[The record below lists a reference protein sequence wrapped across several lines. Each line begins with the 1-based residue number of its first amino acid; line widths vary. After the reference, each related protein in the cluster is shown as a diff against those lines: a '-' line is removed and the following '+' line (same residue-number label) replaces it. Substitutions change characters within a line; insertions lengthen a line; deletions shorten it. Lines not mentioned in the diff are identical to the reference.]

1 MSALRSLG
9 SGRWAPPLD
18 NFAPTIVN
26 AQFQPAPVLA
36 AVDSTLPLGSMIGDG
51 PAASQ
56 RSSVSARRSFS
67 RPAAPQFATANGPI
81 TDEEAVAMFQR
92 MDLNLD
98 GVITHAELMRGLLYM
113 PEIAGRLAKSGDA
126 AHAALSVRVANH
138 ELKLPESD
146 SFTLQEWVNFCQP
159 AGRTGK
165 AQRFVVAYNL
175 AADCD
180 AGSASCAGADQT
192 SSAIPQDVARDKIIN
207 AGLKTSVQARAA
219 EHAAELQTVR
229 TGAVSPLRQAPAV
242 VDRSNSVSAR
252 ADEIL
257 RRHTQRQQG
266 DEGASGSTVRANS
279 EAVAGDSI
287 CSEGADRG
295 SSVWGCMLPVSTTES
310 FGLTSGSGADAR
322 EVVETTKALVHV
334 NHRLTR
340 ELQMCF
346 NKAEEDELRVKEA
359 LLKERAVE
367 REMQALQAQQRLEM
381 QVAADKLGS
390 EYAKQTE
397 ALHREQAAARAA
409 AQADHQRELE
419 AQARRFEQEI
429 ALVQDQVAAE
439 RAAVDGELAQTRVQC
454 DQLLTAERGWAE
466 RHATLE
472 ERVATMEGE
481 HAAAVRAL
489 DAERQASM
497 EARAAAETLRQELA
511 AVTTELQEVKTA
523 HVEQEASLA
532 MHAEKVRTN
541 DEVQAT
547 LREEAATLRAEVARL
562 DSVAESL
569 GAAHAEKERE
579 VREALDIGRTAV
591 AERDVLAQRLRA
603 VFDELQVVLA
613 VAHADDGHMHAS
625 ALDGAMQVLG
635 SKPDHV
641 APEHTGAGG
650 TRAGGGGREDRHAC
664 SAAPGNT
671 AASRAGSEVGSK
683 AGSKASSHVSGKAR
697 ALVECRPGGGGAGSE
712 MGGGTGSLAGS
723 AAELACSAA
732 GGATDVHLQVHIMQ
746 IQMHTHART
755 CVPACLHTFM
765 HTFQENLGL
774 QDEEWGG
781 RGGGDSLE
789 PRPASHSSGTEMSA
803 GLRGRGSLEPRVHA
817 GLGAETLGGGIGGNL
832 REIQVMRLLGVG
844 GGRWIDRSADRW
856 RDGDRQTD
864 RQRVR
869 GRREQRLLGIWECEG
884 GCASVCT

>member
-175 AADCD
+175 AVDCD

-192 SSAIPQDVARDKIIN
+192 SSATPQDVARDKIIN

-257 RRHTQRQQG
+257 RRHTQRLQG
-266 DEGASGSTVRANS
+266 DEGATGSTVRANS

-287 CSEGADRG
+287 CSEGSGRG
-295 SSVWGCMLPVSTTES
+295 SSVWGCMVPVSTES

-466 RHATLE
+466 RHASLE
-472 ERVATMEGE
+472 ERVTTIEGE

-635 SKPDHV
+635 SKPDHA

-650 TRAGGGGREDRHAC
+650 TRAGGGGREDRHAG

-671 AASRAGSEVGSK
+671 VAGRAASDVGSK

-697 ALVECRPGGGGAGSE
+697 ALVERAAGSE
-712 MGGGTGSLAGS
+712 MGGGAGSPAGS

-732 GGATDVHLQVHIMQ
+732 GGATDVHLQVHMMQ
-746 IQMHTHART
+746 IQMRTHARAW
-755 CVPACLHTFM
+755 VPACLHTFM

-774 QDEEWGG
+774 QVEEWGG

-789 PRPASHSSGTEMSA
+789 PRPASHSSGTEVSA
-803 GLRGRGSLEPRVHA
+803 GPRGRGSLEPRVHA
-817 GLGAETLGGGIGGNL
+817 GLGAESLGGGIGGNL
-832 REIQVMRLLGVG
+832 RQIQVMQLLGLG
-844 GGRWIDRSADRW
+844 GGR
-856 RDGDRQTD
+856 
-864 RQRVR
+864 
-869 GRREQRLLGIWECEG
+869 
-884 GCASVCT
+884 

>member
-67 RPAAPQFATANGPI
+67 RPVAPQFATANGPI

-175 AADCD
+175 AVDCD

-192 SSAIPQDVARDKIIN
+192 SSATPQDVVRDKVIN

-257 RRHTQRQQG
+257 RRHTQRLQG
-266 DEGASGSTVRANS
+266 DEGATGSTVRANS

-287 CSEGADRG
+287 CSEGSGRG
-295 SSVWGCMLPVSTTES
+295 SSVWGCMVPVSTES
-310 FGLTSGSGADAR
+310 FGLTSGSGVDAR

-466 RHATLE
+466 RHASLE
-472 ERVATMEGE
+472 ERVTTIEGE

-511 AVTTELQEVKTA
+511 AVTTELEEVKTA

-579 VREALDIGRTAV
+579 VGEALDIGRTAV

-635 SKPDHV
+635 SKPDHA

-650 TRAGGGGREDRHAC
+650 TRGGGGGREDRHAG

-671 AASRAGSEVGSK
+671 VAGRAASDVGSK

-697 ALVECRPGGGGAGSE
+697 ALVERAAGSE
-712 MGGGTGSLAGS
+712 MGGGAGSPAGS

-732 GGATDVHLQVHIMQ
+732 GGATDVHLQVHMMQ
-746 IQMHTHART
+746 IQMRTHARAW
-755 CVPACLHTFM
+755 VPACLHTFM

-774 QDEEWGG
+774 QVEEWGG

-789 PRPASHSSGTEMSA
+789 PRPASHSSGTEVSA
-803 GLRGRGSLEPRVHA
+803 GPRGRGSLEPRVHA
-817 GLGAETLGGGIGGNL
+817 GLGAESLGGGIGGNL
-832 REIQVMRLLGVG
+832 RQIQVMQLLGLG
-844 GGRWIDRSADRW
+844 GGR
-856 RDGDRQTD
+856 
-864 RQRVR
+864 
-869 GRREQRLLGIWECEG
+869 
-884 GCASVCT
+884 